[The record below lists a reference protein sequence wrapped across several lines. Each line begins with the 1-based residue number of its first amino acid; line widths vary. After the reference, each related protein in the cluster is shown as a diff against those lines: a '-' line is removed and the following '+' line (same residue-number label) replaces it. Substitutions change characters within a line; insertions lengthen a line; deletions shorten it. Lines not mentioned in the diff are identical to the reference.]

1 MEDLMNTEIATIDL
15 VRDDPTYYTASTVPE
30 LVEIDPVRVLARE
43 GRGEPGGQAHLEAI
57 SALNAVVGGIR
68 DLVQVHTAFVVPPL
82 EGLWWVEDQRPAFDV
97 PREEWCWQLLVRIA
111 DPIGAR
117 MVDGLVEKLGRAAAG
132 VALMTL
138 SEGLCVQALHRGAYD
153 REPETLA
160 AMDALMVRE
169 GLIMNGRHHEIY
181 LTPVAAQVAP
191 ADIET
196 ILRHPVRAPEQ

>member
-1 MEDLMNTEIATIDL
+1 
-15 VRDDPTYYTASTVPE
+15 
-30 LVEIDPVRVLARE
+30 
-43 GRGEPGGQAHLEAI
+43 
-57 SALNAVVGGIR
+57 
-68 DLVQVHTAFVVPPL
+68 
-82 EGLWWVEDQRPAFDV
+82 
-97 PREEWCWQLLVRIA
+97 
-111 DPIGAR
+111 

-132 VALMTL
+132 VAL

-160 AMDALMVRE
+160 AMDALMVCE

-196 ILRHPVRAPEQ
+196 ILRHPVRAPER